1 MASET
6 FVEHRVYG
14 DVEGI
19 ATYRKAIGERM
30 AALGQTD
37 IDSYPDGSL
46 IDVQESSFS
55 YPSKQGLNGHEFEMA
70 EQAAR
75 QAGVVTFVGVVDQ
88 DVSRG
93 LARAYNADEGEIA
106 SVEMPSDRFDAMY
119 FNEDA
124 DTHMSDRSV
133 IGEMWMDCSDAL
145 VHGVSTWLELRE
157 SPDDAPSCRPSF

>member
-14 DVEGI
+14 DAEGI
-19 ATYRKAIGERM
+19 ATYRMAIGERM

-55 YPSKQGLNGHEFEMA
+55 YPSKQGLNGREFEMA

-75 QAGVVTFVGVVDQ
+75 QAGV
-88 DVSRG
+88 
-93 LARAYNADEGEIA
+93 YNADEGEIA

>member
-14 DVEGI
+14 DAEGI

-75 QAGVVTFVGVVDQ
+75 QAGV
-88 DVSRG
+88 
-93 LARAYNADEGEIA
+93 YNADEGEIA

>member
-14 DVEGI
+14 DAEGI

-55 YPSKQGLNGHEFEMA
+55 YPSKQGLNGREFEKA

-75 QAGVVTFVGVVDQ
+75 QAGV
-88 DVSRG
+88 
-93 LARAYNADEGEIA
+93 YNADEGEIA